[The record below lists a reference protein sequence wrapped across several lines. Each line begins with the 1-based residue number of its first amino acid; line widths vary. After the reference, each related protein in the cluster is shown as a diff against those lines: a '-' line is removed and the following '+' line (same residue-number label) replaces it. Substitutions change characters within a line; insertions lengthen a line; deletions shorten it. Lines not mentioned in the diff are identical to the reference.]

1 METLHTWWATEL
13 YPSKDEDTFGVAG
26 DFEVVRAADAQ
37 AAIAALQGQV
47 REYREQIEL
56 LQGMLVSYRR
66 EVDTLRT
73 QLANT
78 ALTATSQEGQSRFGV
93 GQHDS
98 PGHNIPGV
106 TSL

>member
-1 METLHTWWATEL
+1 METLQTWWATEL
-13 YPSKDEDTFGVAG
+13 YPMRERDQFGVSG
-26 DFEVVRAADAQ
+26 EFEVVLAADAQ
-37 AAIAALQGQV
+37 ATIAALQGQV

-78 ALTATSQEGQSRFGV
+78 AEGTDERR
-93 GQHDS
+93 
-98 PGHNIPGV
+98 
-106 TSL
+106 T